1 MNSFG
6 YLRQSC
12 SSGTLWISGSCCS
25 VSWCWKQ
32 WLVKRWKQTPE
43 ATRPARPFLCSA
55 LARDT
60 HESSRLSMLLDA
72 SYLTGREGDGF
83 GRRARDRTSMLTRVK
98 VRLQVRLYRFSFILP
113 ESMTYTTSSMVT
125 EVSAMLVE
133 MMILV
138 TPSGGRQKT
147 ACCSSLV
154 KVECSGYTTHL
165 EDGRAVGGA
174 C

>member
-1 MNSFG
+1 MA
-6 YLRQSC
+6 
-12 SSGTLWISGSCCS
+12 GS
-25 VSWCWKQ
+25 
-32 WLVKRWKQTPE
+32 
-43 ATRPARPFLCSA
+43 
-55 LARDT
+55 
-60 HESSRLSMLLDA
+60 
-72 SYLTGREGDGF
+72 REEV
-83 GRRARDRTSMLTRVK
+83 RVK

-165 EDGRAVGGA
+165 EDGAGVSIFLLPVVHL
-174 C
+174 CNTK